1 MAAYMIFTREST
13 TDQSE
18 LDLYCSE
25 AGATLEGHPATVL
38 VHYGDFQ
45 MLEGDPIEG
54 AVVIRFP
61 SVAEAKAF
69 YDGFAYQKAA
79 IHRHAGAKYRVF
91 IVEGVN

>member
-13 TDQSE
+13 AG
-18 LDLYCSE
+18 SE
-25 AGATLEGHPATVL
+25 ADATLEGHPATVL
-38 VHYGDFQ
+38 AHYGDFR

-69 YDGFAYQKAA
+69 YDSPAYQKAA
-79 IHRHAGAKYRVF
+79 IHRHAGAKYRAF